1 MNVIRVE
8 LTSSGADTCAAANI
22 TARSHT
28 PVLSLCRKMIAAGI
42 DPATELEVVRG
53 DTLAL
58 TIRNIGEA
66 AKLAVRESGSDG
78 RPRYTPLGDDGW
90 PRKHFPGLSG
100 HNNATTGTSLA
111 PRINSGR
118 VAKYTSM
125 KRCVGT
131 AVLEFLA

>member
-8 LTSSGADTCAAANI
+8 LPSTGVDTCTAASI

-28 PVLSLCRKMIAAGI
+28 PVLTLCRKMIAAGI
-42 DPATELEVVRG
+42 DPATELQVFRG

-78 RPRYTPLGDDGW
+78 RPRYTPAG
-90 PRKHFPGLSG
+90 
-100 HNNATTGTSLA
+100 
-111 PRINSGR
+111 
-118 VAKYTSM
+118 
-125 KRCVGT
+125 
-131 AVLEFLA
+131 

>member
-78 RPRYTPLGDDGW
+78 GPRYTPAG
-90 PRKHFPGLSG
+90 
-100 HNNATTGTSLA
+100 
-111 PRINSGR
+111 
-118 VAKYTSM
+118 
-125 KRCVGT
+125 
-131 AVLEFLA
+131 